1 MNDARRSGQPASADG
16 PPALDLGALTP
27 TERRVAELALTGL
40 SSHAIAAELVVAES
54 TVHTHLTH
62 VYRKLGVSTR
72 LELLAAAS
80 RQEAAP
86 SSVAAAPG
94 LQRRFAWSRVALVII
109 GALLAAAAVAVV
121 SLLAASPTVR

>member
-1 MNDARRSGQPASADG
+1 MNDTRESGQPASTDG
-16 PPALDLGALTP
+16 RPPLDLSALTP
-27 TERRVAELALTGL
+27 TERHVAELALTGL

-62 VYRKLGVSTR
+62 VYRKLGVKTR

-86 SSVAAAPG
+86 ANAAAPEP
-94 LQRRFAWSRVALVII
+94 RRRLTRSRVALVIL
-109 GALLAAAAVAVV
+109 GALLAAAALAVIG
-121 SLLAASPTVR
+121 LLAASPTVR